1 MKSGFLLCVENRRLN
16 EVKENHMKDQR
27 HQGLALYSHAGSGNH
42 GCEAIADSFARQL
55 NAVMAKRMGTD
66 PEVCFTPG
74 IRFVQD
80 GLAPFSR
87 TVTLM
92 SNRAEEDRRYYPG
105 TLLAVEPVR
114 KIEHHFIAHA
124 FYYAYRKLSKDE
136 ESFPRYRYRAITGQS
151 APKLAVSI
159 GGDNYCYPEQVHDLA
174 LTNAMLN
181 HQGTVT
187 MLMGCSVEPSLL
199 TPDHPEIIRDMGRYR
214 CITARE
220 SISYEALL
228 QAGLSKEQVR
238 LIPDPAFSLPAERSE
253 QTPQRDT
260 VGINVSPLVE
270 EYAGRKGVALES
282 CAALIQHILDHSDM
296 DVVLVPHV
304 VWTVSNDRLPL
315 GKLLERF
322 ESGGRVRLVNDA
334 PAEQLKGVIAGCRFF
349 IGARTH
355 ATIAAY
361 SSCVPTLVIGY
372 SVKSR
377 GIARDLFDTEDHYVL
392 PVQTLTGGGQLI
404 DAFEW
409 MREHE
414 EEIRGRLQKIMPG
427 YAQKARTN
435 GGQVLEIYK
444 TC

>member
-1 MKSGFLLCVENRRLN
+1 
-16 EVKENHMKDQR
+16 MKDQK

-55 NAVMAKRMGTD
+55 NAVMAERMGID
-66 PEVCFTPG
+66 PEACLTPG
-74 IRFVQD
+74 ITFVQD

-92 SNRAEEDRRYYPG
+92 SNRAAEDQKYYPG
-105 TLLAVEPVR
+105 AFLAVEPVR
-114 KIEHHFIAHA
+114 KIEDHFIPHA

-159 GGDNYCYPEQVHDLA
+159 GGDNYCYPEQIHDLA

-181 HQGTVT
+181 HQGTAT
-187 MLMGCSVEPSLL
+187 MLMGCSVDPSLL
-199 TPDHPEIIRDMGRYR
+199 TSDHPEIIQDMARYR

-228 QAGLSKEQVR
+228 QAGLSRERVR
-238 LIPDPAFSLPAERSE
+238 LIPDPAFSLPTEQSA

-270 EYAGRKGVALES
+270 EYAERRGVALES

-304 VWTVSNDRLPL
+304 VWTISNDRLPL
-315 GKLLERF
+315 GKLLKRF
-322 ESGGRVRLVNDA
+322 ESGGRVRLV
-334 PAEQLKGVIAGCRFF
+334 
-349 IGARTH
+349 
-355 ATIAAY
+355 
-361 SSCVPTLVIGY
+361 
-372 SVKSR
+372 
-377 GIARDLFDTEDHYVL
+377 
-392 PVQTLTGGGQLI
+392 
-404 DAFEW
+404 
-409 MREHE
+409 
-414 EEIRGRLQKIMPG
+414 
-427 YAQKARTN
+427 
-435 GGQVLEIYK
+435 
-444 TC
+444 

>member
-1 MKSGFLLCVENRRLN
+1 
-16 EVKENHMKDQR
+16 MKDQK

-55 NAVMAKRMGTD
+55 NAVMAERMGAD
-66 PEVCFTPG
+66 PEACFTPG
-74 IRFVQD
+74 ITFVQE

-92 SNRAEEDRRYYPG
+92 SNRAEEDRKYYPG
-105 TLLAVEPVR
+105 TLLAVEQVR
-114 KIEHHFIAHA
+114 KIEDHFIPHA

-159 GGDNYCYPEQVHDLA
+159 GGDNYCYPEQIHDLA

-181 HQGTVT
+181 HQGTAT

-199 TPDHPEIIRDMGRYR
+199 TPDHPEIIQDMARYR

-228 QAGLSKEQVR
+228 QAGLSREQVR
-238 LIPDPAFSLPAERSE
+238 LIPDPAFSLPTEQSA

-270 EYAGRKGVALES
+270 EYAERSGVALES

-296 DVVLVPHV
+296 DIVLVPHV
-304 VWTVSNDRLPL
+304 VWTISNDRLPL
-315 GKLLERF
+315 GKLLKRF
-322 ESGGRVRLVNDA
+322 ESGGRVRLVKDA

-414 EEIRGRLQKIMPG
+414 EEIRGRLQRIMPG
-427 YAQKARTN
+427 YVQKARTT
-435 GGQVLEIYK
+435 GRQVLEVYE

>member
-1 MKSGFLLCVENRRLN
+1 
-16 EVKENHMKDQR
+16 MKDQK

-55 NAVMAKRMGTD
+55 NAVMAERMGAD
-66 PEVCFTPG
+66 PEACFTPG
-74 IRFVQD
+74 ITFVQE

-92 SNRAEEDRRYYPG
+92 SNRAEEDRKYYPG
-105 TLLAVEPVR
+105 TLLAVEQVR
-114 KIEHHFIAHA
+114 KIEDHFIPHA

-159 GGDNYCYPEQVHDLA
+159 GGDNYCYPEQIHDLA

-181 HQGTVT
+181 HQGTATMLMGCSVEPT

-199 TPDHPEIIRDMGRYR
+199 TPDHPEIIQDMARYR

-228 QAGLSKEQVR
+228 QAGLSREQVR
-238 LIPDPAFSLPAERSE
+238 LIPDPAFSLPTEQSA

-270 EYAGRKGVALES
+270 EYAERSGVALES

-296 DVVLVPHV
+296 DIVLVPHV
-304 VWTVSNDRLPL
+304 VWTIS
-315 GKLLERF
+315 
-322 ESGGRVRLVNDA
+322 DA

-414 EEIRGRLQKIMPG
+414 EEIRGRLQRIMPG
-427 YAQKARTN
+427 YVQKARTT
-435 GGQVLEIYK
+435 GRQVLEVYE

>member
-1 MKSGFLLCVENRRLN
+1 
-16 EVKENHMKDQR
+16 MKDQK

-55 NAVMAKRMGTD
+55 NAVMAERMGID
-66 PEVCFTPG
+66 PEACFTPG
-74 IRFVQD
+74 ITFVQD

-92 SNRAEEDRRYYPG
+92 SNRAAEDQKYYPG
-105 TLLAVEPVR
+105 AFLAVEPVR
-114 KIEHHFIAHA
+114 KIEDHFIPHA

-159 GGDNYCYPEQVHDLA
+159 GGDNYCYPEQIHDLA

-181 HQGTVT
+181 HQGTAT
-187 MLMGCSVEPSLL
+187 MLMGCSVDPSLL
-199 TPDHPEIIRDMGRYR
+199 TSDHPEIIQDMARYR

-228 QAGLSKEQVR
+228 QAGLSRERVR
-238 LIPDPAFSLPAERSE
+238 LIPDPAFSLPTEQSA

-270 EYAGRKGVALES
+270 EYAERRGVALES

-296 DVVLVPHV
+296 DIVLVPHV
-304 VWTVSNDRLPL
+304 VWTISNDRLPL
-315 GKLLERF
+315 GKLLKRF
-322 ESGGRVRLVNDA
+322 ESGGRVRLVKDA

-414 EEIRGRLQKIMPG
+414 EEIRGRLQRIMPG
-427 YAQKARTN
+427 YVQKART
-435 GGQVLEIYK
+435 IYE

>member
-1 MKSGFLLCVENRRLN
+1 
-16 EVKENHMKDQR
+16 MKDQK

-55 NAVMAKRMGTD
+55 NAVMAERMGTD
-66 PEVCFTPG
+66 PEACFIPG
-74 IRFVQD
+74 ITFVQD

-92 SNRAEEDRRYYPG
+92 SNRAAEDQKYYPG
-105 TLLAVEPVR
+105 VLLAVEPVR
-114 KIEHHFIAHA
+114 KIEDHFIPHA

-136 ESFPRYRYRAITGQS
+136 ESFPRYRYRAITGRN

-159 GGDNYCYPEQVHDLA
+159 GGDNYCYPEQIHDLA

-181 HQGTVT
+181 HQGTAT

-199 TPDHPEIIRDMGRYR
+199 TPDHPEIIQDMARYR

-228 QAGLSKEQVR
+228 QAGLSREQVR
-238 LIPDPAFSLPAERSE
+238 LIPDPAFSLPTEQSA

-270 EYAGRKGVALES
+270 EYAERKGVALES

-296 DVVLVPHV
+296 DIVLVPHV
-304 VWTVSNDRLPL
+304 VWTISNDRLPL
-315 GKLLERF
+315 GKLLKRF
-322 ESGGRVRLVNDA
+322 ESGGRVRLVKDA

-414 EEIRGRLQKIMPG
+414 EEIRGRLQRIMPG
-427 YAQKARTN
+427 YVQKARTT
-435 GGQVLEIYK
+435 GRQVLEVYE